1 MIKFYI
7 SDLLGKF
14 KKSQRWLADETGIR
28 PSTIGL
34 YYSENIKRINS
45 EDLNAIVKAFKAL
58 DSNIKLSDVID
69 YIDDESSSITK

>member
-14 KKSQRWLADETGIR
+14 KKSQRWLADSTGIR

-34 YYSENIKRINS
+34 YYSEDIKRINS

-69 YIDDESSSITK
+69 FIEIDDEEKR